1 MRILVV
7 HEVDFVSKVVYEW
20 QEFPE
25 ALSRAGHEV
34 RVLDYDTHSGWRDLR
49 EWGLGPK
56 RETVAWRLDASA
68 TFELLRMIG
77 PPVPGIRRLYAAAAS
92 RSVLKRVIAES
103 APDAVLL
110 YAVPTCGRAT
120 LRAAH
125 SAGVPVVFRSI
136 DILSELVPRVISA
149 GVHLLERSVYRGC
162 DRVLVAN
169 PCLREYVDSMTGRK
183 APASLVLSPV
193 DTERFGPRPD
203 EAREARIRLGIAPDA
218 RVAVFV
224 GSLFGFI
231 GLDRLLDHWPRVTSA
246 EPRAHLLIVGGG
258 PAEASLRAR
267 VAEAGLQASV
277 TFTGMRPY
285 DEIPALISAGDVG
298 LCPFELLRVTRN
310 VNPIK
315 VMQYLSCG
323 IPVVCTP
330 LEGTTRVLPEEES
343 GVLYSRPGDDYTET
357 LLSLLLDGDRCRH
370 LGESGRNWVVGH
382 HSFPAIVTALEAE
395 IGRAVEARSGSLAPG
410 PVGR

>member
-34 RVLDYDTHSGWRDLR
+34 RVLDYDTRSNWRDLR

-56 RETVAWRLDASA
+56 RETVSWRLDESA

-92 RSVLKRVIAES
+92 PFVLKRVIAQS

-120 LRAAH
+120 LKAAH
-125 SAGVPVVFRSI
+125 SAGVPVVFRAI
-136 DILSELVPRVISA
+136 DILSELVPRMISP
-149 GVHLLERSVYRGC
+149 GVHVLERAVYREC
-162 DRVLVAN
+162 DRILVAN
-169 PCLREYVDSMTGRK
+169 PRLREYVDTMTGRA
-183 APASLVLSPV
+183 APTSLVLSPV
-193 DTERFGPRPD
+193 DTNRFEPRPD
-203 EAREARIRLGIAPDA
+203 DGREARRRLGIASDA

-224 GSLFGFI
+224 GSLFGFV
-231 GLDRLLDHWPRVTSA
+231 GLDRLLGHWSRVVAA
-246 EPRAHLLIVGGG
+246 EPQAHLLIVGGG
-258 PAEASLRAR
+258 PAERALRAR
-267 VAEAGLQASV
+267 AVEAGLHRSV

-298 LCPFELLRVTRN
+298 LCPFELLRVTRD

-323 IPVVCTP
+323 LPVVCTP
-330 LEGTTRVLPEEES
+330 LEGTTHVLPEDRS
-343 GVLYSRPGDDYTET
+343 GVLYSRPGEEYVQT
-357 LLSLLLDGDRCRH
+357 LTSLLRDPVRCRD
-370 LGESGRNWVVGH
+370 LGASGRDWVVGH
-382 HSFPAIVTALEAE
+382 HSFPAIVNALEDE
-395 IGRAVEARSGSLAPG
+395 IGRAVEARSRSVAPG